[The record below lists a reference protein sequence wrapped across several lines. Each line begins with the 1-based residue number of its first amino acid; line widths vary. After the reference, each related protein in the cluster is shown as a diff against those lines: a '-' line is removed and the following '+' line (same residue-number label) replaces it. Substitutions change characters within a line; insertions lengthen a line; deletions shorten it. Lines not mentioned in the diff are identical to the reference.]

1 MSDLL
6 NVLIIEDHPLII
18 NAYENALKQVKK
30 NNKSLELD
38 IDTAINSDEAI
49 KKIEHALKTKK
60 IDLVFL
66 DIKLP
71 ASQDGSIISGEDLG
85 IKIREELPD
94 TKIIIAT
101 TYNDNYRVNTIF
113 KSVNP
118 DGFLIKNDLNPKE
131 LVSAIEHIID
141 NTPYY
146 SKSVIQLMRKQTSND
161 LFLDSVDR
169 KLLYELSNGAK
180 MSELPKK
187 LSLSIAALERRK
199 RTLKDLFNVKTDREL
214 FIIAEEKGFI

>member
-1 MSDLL
+1 MTNPL

-18 NAYENALKQVKK
+18 NAYENALDQVSA
-30 NNKSLELD
+30 NNKNIALAVNTATNC
-38 IDTAINSDEAI
+38 DTAFARIKQAQKIN
-49 KKIEHALKTKK
+49 K

-71 ASQDGSIISGEDLG
+71 ASKDGTIVSGEDLG
-85 IKIREELPD
+85 IKIRALLPD
-94 TKIIIAT
+94 TKIIIST

-113 KSVNP
+113 KSVDP

-131 LVSAIEHIID
+131 LVLAIESVID
-141 NTPYY
+141 DNPYY

-161 LFLDSVDR
+161 IFIDSVDR
-169 KLLYELSNGAK
+169 KLLYELSQGAK
-180 MSELPKK
+180 MSELPNR

-199 RTLKDLFNVKTDREL
+199 RALKDIFNVKTDREL
-214 FIIAEEKGFI
+214 FRIAEEKGFI

>member
-1 MSDLL
+1 MSNLL

-30 NNKSLELD
+30 NNKGLELD

-49 KKIEHALKTKK
+49 TKIERALKTKK

-71 ASQDGSIISGEDLG
+71 ASQDGSIVSGEDLG

-141 NTPYY
+141 NNPYY
-146 SKSVIQLMRKQTSND
+146 SKSVIQLMRKQTSNN